1 MKRFWFLLINEFK
14 LARTIIPVH
23 LIALLQP
30 TLMYALM
37 SVVLVHPTFDMH
49 VLRPA
54 TAAGKQLI
62 RAMADVKTPAG
73 VPYIHPILIDDAA
86 EAGSQWIAVEMI
98 DGQPAAVQH
107 FRLIDSNMV
116 KNYRN
121 RLTAAA
127 LVLWQEALG
136 ERGVEVVE
144 RPLLSTD
151 FPYTVFFGMAMLP
164 MTTML
169 AAVLIGAYTTAQE
182 FEHDTVREY
191 RLAPTQAAF
200 ILAAR
205 LLRLLL
211 TGWVSAAILIIGV
224 GWISGGW
231 PDSIIA
237 VGLIL
242 LPIGIVG
249 SCLGVIAGLA
259 TKSSLPSF
267 LIGLAMTFV
276 MWLLGGAFGLVQ
288 GFSSAYETVSLFIP
302 NTHAVHLL
310 FPHFYGITASNST
323 FSIGF
328 LIAFSVVMLTITA
341 FTYRRHIVL
350 RQR

>member
-1 MKRFWFLLINEFK
+1 MKRFLYLLINEFK

-37 SVVLVHPTFDMH
+37 TVVLVHPTFD
-49 VLRPA
+49 VQILDSSTPA
-54 TAAGKQLI
+54 GEQLI
-62 RAMADVKTPAG
+62 QAMADVKTPAG
-73 VPYIHPILIDDAA
+73 VPYINPILIEDTAA
-86 EAGSQWIAVEMI
+86 ANSQWITVELA
-98 DGQPAAVQH
+98 DEQPVAVQH
-107 FRLIDSNMV
+107 YQLIDSNMV

-127 LVLWQEALG
+127 LVMWQEALG
-136 ERGVEVVE
+136 KQGIVVVE
-144 RPLLSTD
+144 RPLLPTD
-151 FPYTVFFGMAMLP
+151 VPYKLFFGMAMLP

-169 AAVLIGAYTTAQE
+169 ATALIGAYTTAQE

-191 RLAPTQAAF
+191 RLAPTQAIT

-205 LLRLLL
+205 LLRLVL
-211 TGWVSAAILIIGV
+211 TGWVSATILIICM
-224 GWISGGW
+224 GWISGWW
-231 PDSIIA
+231 PDSILAI
-237 VGLIL
+237 GMIL

-249 SCLGVIAGLA
+249 GSLGVIAGLV

-267 LIGLAMTFV
+267 LIGLAITFV

-288 GFSSAYETVSLFIP
+288 GFSDVYEAISYFIP
-302 NTHAVHLL
+302 NTHAVQLL
-310 FPHFYGITASNST
+310 FPHFYGIRVGDSE
-323 FSIGF
+323 FSISY
-328 LIAFSVVMLTITA
+328 LIALSIVMLTIAA